1 MESIESGDG
10 VFTNQA
16 IQYESLPFEF
26 FMNALR
32 LLDGVPMSLFQK
44 RTLVPIMEV
53 KPKLMSLVDRGLL
66 TVSKDVIRTT
76 PLGLRFLNEVL
87 QDFL

>member
-1 MESIESGDG
+1 
-10 VFTNQA
+10 
-16 IQYESLPFEF
+16 
-26 FMNALR
+26 
-32 LLDGVPMSLFQK
+32 MSLFQK
-44 RTLVPIMEV
+44 RTLVPIIEV

-66 TVSKDVIRTT
+66 TVSKDVICTT